1 MTGDQSQAANDGE
14 SERASRGR
22 TCSCSKST
30 KRTVAASD
38 SPIRAEA
45 EEVLITPLRRRKKNK
60 TKGKDPFKPGWNLVR
75 SRKKGGAN
83 E

>member
-1 MTGDQSQAANDGE
+1 MTRDQSQAANDGE

-38 SPIRAEA
+38 SPIRAEVK
-45 EEVLITPLRRRKKNK
+45 EVLITPLRRRKMDK
-60 TKGKDPFKPGWNLVR
+60 TKGKDPFKPGWNLER
-75 SRKKGGAN
+75 RRKKGGVN